1 MDNIDQDV
9 INNIKEYILE
19 NDISVKKL
27 ADEAG
32 IAYHRLWSI
41 LKQNCSIKI
50 GDYIAICKACNE
62 PFDIFIPKN

>member
-1 MDNIDQDV
+1 MDYIDREV
-9 INNIKEYILE
+9 INNIKNYILQ

-27 ADEAG
+27 ADESG

-41 LKQNCSIKI
+41 LKQNSSIKI
-50 GDYIAICKACNE
+50 GDYIARCKACHE